1 MTTREKYLAKP
12 RTDFKTIAYNIARML
27 GLKCNMI
34 HPKAVREYST
44 SRQLT
49 YHEVILLVAA
59 ALAITAITT
68 LASCS
73 ADDTAATTIPPNQPI
88 HEPIEVNIGSA
99 LTVTRSTVENS
110 EWTTGDKVVLVIKN
124 NVSGAGETTT
134 AHTYVTA
141 TSGNSV
147 ALNPVDLANTNFW
160 QSTSETKQIVSAWS
174 YGNSTDP
181 KDDLDNISKS
191 IKSFT
196 LPTTQDGTKELLYS
210 PGQTQTYNSTPASR
224 AFSLIEEGGSK
235 RQFFH
240 QLAKV
245 VFNVKGATET
255 ITAKMTI
262 PGSGT
267 ITALETGDH
276 NGTWSAGDD
285 VSITPKTEST
295 ATGCIATYSAVVIPG
310 VYNGKTL
317 LEIIPETGVAGSRKS
332 YKYIPTE
339 LTLKPGM
346 CYTFTITV
354 KNEIVLH
361 EVTVASWTVD
371 DTNSKEFILTY
382 D

>member
-1 MTTREKYLAKP
+1 
-12 RTDFKTIAYNIARML
+12 
-27 GLKCNMI
+27 MI

-73 ADDTAATTIPPNQPI
+73 ADDTATPTITPNQPI
-88 HEPIEVNIGSA
+88 HVPIEVNIGSN

-124 NVSGAGETTT
+124 NVVGDAGEITI
-134 AHTYVTA
+134 HTYQA
-141 TSGNSV
+141 AANGNSV

-174 YGNSTDP
+174 YGNSEVPVLTS
-181 KDDLDNISKS
+181 NTIT
-191 IKSFT
+191 SFT

-210 PGQTQTYNSTPASR
+210 PGQTQTYNATPSSR

-262 PGSGT
+262 PGSGN
-267 ITALETGDH
+267 ITALDKGGHD
-276 NGTWSAGDD
+276 GTWTFTGAD
-285 VSITPKTEST
+285 VSVTPKTETT
-295 ATGCIATYSAVVIPG
+295 ADGCIATYSAVVIPG

-317 LEIIPETGVAGSRKS
+317 LEIIPVTGVEASRKS

-361 EVTVASWTVD
+361 EVTVASWTD
-371 DTNSKEFILTY
+371 DGTNSKEFILTY

>member
-49 YHEVILLVAA
+49 YNEVILLVAA

-73 ADDTAATTIPPNQPI
+73 ADDTAATTPLNQPI
-88 HEPIEVNIGSA
+88 HEPIEVNIGSN

-110 EWTTGDKVVLVIKN
+110 AWTTGDKVVLVIKN
-124 NVSGAGETTT
+124 NVVGDAGEITI
-134 AHTYVTA
+134 HTYQA
-141 TSGNSV
+141 AANGNSV

-174 YGNSTDP
+174 YGNSEVPVLTS
-181 KDDLDNISKS
+181 NTIT
-191 IKSFT
+191 SFT

-317 LEIIPETGVAGSRKS
+317 LEIIPVTGVEASRKS

-361 EVTVASWTVD
+361 EVTVASWTD
-371 DTNSKEFILTY
+371 DGTNSKEFILTY